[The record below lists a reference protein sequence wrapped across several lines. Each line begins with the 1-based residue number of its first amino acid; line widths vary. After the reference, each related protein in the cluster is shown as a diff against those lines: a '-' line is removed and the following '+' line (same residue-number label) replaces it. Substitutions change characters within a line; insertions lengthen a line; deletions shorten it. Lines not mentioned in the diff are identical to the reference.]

1 MLVRILTAALSLVV
15 FTSVARSEEP
25 VSFEG
30 KTVTMIIGSSPG
42 GGTDT
47 SGRLIANFLAEHLP
61 GKPKILVRN
70 IPGAQGMTA
79 MNYFVQQVVPDGLTI
94 TMGASTQG
102 DPLFYRVPQSHYD
115 PTKFLIIGG
124 VGRGGS
130 VLVIRKDAEKRLHD
144 KKEAPAM
151 MGALSGVPRSG
162 MQTTAWGIEFL
173 GWNAKWVTGYPS
185 TSAINVALQRGEV
198 DMTSTSNLFLIQ
210 QLVADGRFK
219 ILTQSGQLQNG
230 DMQGRPDFGEA
241 PMITQLMQGKL
252 KTAVEQ
258 QAFNYWASIT
268 ALDKWVALPPGTPD
282 AYVKIYR
289 QAFEVA
295 VQNAQFLE
303 MGKKISEDFEPMTW
317 QDVTGLIKTLG
328 ETSPEAIAFTAAM
341 LKKQGVQGD

>member
-1 MLVRILTAALSLVV
+1 MLTRFLSMLLALVAITFPVRA
-15 FTSVARSEEP
+15 EEP

-47 SGRLIANFLAEHLP
+47 SGRLIANFIVNHLP

-70 IPGAQGMTA
+70 IPGAQGMTS
-79 MNYFVQQVVPDGLTI
+79 MNYFVQQVAPNGLTI

-130 VLVIRKDAEKRLHD
+130 VLIIKKDAEQRIRD
-144 KKEAPAM
+144 KKESPVV
-151 MGALSGVPRSG
+151 MGSLAGVPRSG

-173 GWNAKWVTGYPS
+173 DWNAKWVTGYPS
-185 TSAINVALQRGEV
+185 TAALTVALQRGEI

-210 QLVADGRFK
+210 QLVSDGRFK
-219 ILTQSGQLQNG
+219 IFTQSGQLQNG
-230 DMQGRPDFGEA
+230 EVQGRPDFGDS
-241 PMITQLMQGKL
+241 PMISKLMQGKL
-252 KTAVEQ
+252 KDPIAQ
-258 QAFNYWASIT
+258 QGFNYWASIT

-282 AYVKIYR
+282 AYVKVYR
-289 QAFEVA
+289 EAFDTA
-295 VQNAQFLE
+295 VRDPQFLE

-317 QDVTGLIKTLG
+317 TDVTGLIKTLG
-328 ETSPEAIAFTAAM
+328 ETSPEAMAFTSAM
-341 LKKQGVQGD
+341 LKKQGVQGE

>member
-1 MLVRILTAALSLVV
+1 MLTRFLLMLMALVASAFPVRA
-15 FTSVARSEEP
+15 EEP

-47 SGRLIANFLAEHLP
+47 SGRLIANFITNHLP

-94 TMGASTQG
+94 TMGSSTQG

-130 VLVIRKDAEKRLHD
+130 VLIIRKDAEKRIRD
-144 KKEAPAM
+144 KKEPPAI
-151 MGALSGVPRSG
+151 MGSLAGVPRSG

-173 GWNAKWVTGYPS
+173 DWNAKWVTGYPS
-185 TSAINVALQRGEV
+185 TSALNVALQRGEI

-210 QLVADGRFK
+210 QLVSDGRFK
-219 ILTQSGQLQNG
+219 IFTQSGQLQNG
-230 DMQGRPDFGEA
+230 EVQGRPDFGDA
-241 PMITQLMQGKL
+241 PMITKLMQGKL
-252 KTAVEQ
+252 KDTIAQ
-258 QAFNYWASIT
+258 QGFNYWASIT

-282 AYVKIYR
+282 AYVKVYR
-289 QAFEVA
+289 EAFDRA
-295 VQNAQFLE
+295 VRDPQFLE

-317 QDVTGLIKTLG
+317 ADVTGLIRTLG
-328 ETSPEAIAFTAAM
+328 ETSPEAMAFTSAM
-341 LKKQGVQGD
+341 LKKQGVQGE